1 MSLKCQKH
9 GGKSQE
15 CVNNKTKH
23 FSMKMIKN
31 LFLSTIR
38 QKILVAVSQ
47 EKANSWLMK
56 VSRNPIKMIK
66 TGREMSMVSML
77 V

>member
-1 MSLKCQKH
+1 MIMSLKCQKH

-23 FSMKMIKN
+23 FAMKMIKN
-31 LFLSTIR
+31 SFLSTIR

-47 EKANSWLMK
+47 EKANS
-56 VSRNPIKMIK
+56 
-66 TGREMSMVSML
+66 
-77 V
+77 